1 MHEISL
7 LEQVRETL
15 IEHAQSQNFNRVSQ
29 VTLEIGKL
37 SCVEAEALRFGFDVV
52 MNDSLIAGAELVIT
66 SVDGLGVCQNCH
78 KSVAMETLHDPCSY
92 CGQFQLKVIQGE
104 GMRIKDLLVT

>member
-15 IEHAQSQNFNRVSQ
+15 IEHSQSQYFNKVSQ

-37 SCVEAEALRFGFDVV
+37 SCVEAEALRLGFDVV
-52 MNDSLIAGAELVIT
+52 MNDSLIEGAELVIT
-66 SVDGLGVCQNCH
+66 SVDGLGVCQSCH
-78 KSVAMETLHDPCSY
+78 KSVGMETLHDPCTY

>member
-15 IEHAQSQNFNRVSQ
+15 IEQGQAQDFTKVTQVS
-29 VTLEIGKL
+29 LEIGEL

-52 MNDSLIAGAELVIT
+52 MKGCLAENAKLVI
-66 SVDGLGVCQNCH
+66 SHVRGLGLCQNCH
-78 KSVAMETLHDPCSY
+78 QSVALQTLHDPCSQ
-92 CGQFQLKVIQGE
+92 CGHFKVDITQGE
-104 GMRIKDLLVT
+104 SMRIKDLLVV

>member
-7 LEQVRETL
+7 LEQVRATL
-15 IEHAQSQNFNRVSQ
+15 IDHSLSQNFSRVSQ

-52 MNDSLIAGAELVIT
+52 MGDSLAEGAELVIM
-66 SVDGLGVCQNCH
+66 SVDGVGVCQNCH
-78 KSVAMETLHDPCSY
+78 KSVAMETLHDPCIY
-92 CGQFQLKVIQGE
+92 CGQFQLNVTQGE
-104 GMRIKDLLVT
+104 GMRIKDVLVT